1 MGHII
6 WSIFVESKNTSG
18 GLFRQAEPTSATP
31 PSEKIPSQIQRPS
44 PPLNL
49 PSDKILPPNLR
60 LDFGLPNPRSHE
72 MALIKQATPRPPVQ
86 TPKPPPPAAAP
97 ASEIPVPTK
106 SYRRLYYNH
115 TYPDINTSECPGIV
129 NDISELGGMK
139 PPLAGDDIPFRFFES
154 LVP

>member
-1 MGHII
+1 
-6 WSIFVESKNTSG
+6 
-18 GLFRQAEPTSATP
+18 
-31 PSEKIPSQIQRPS
+31 
-44 PPLNL
+44 
-49 PSDKILPPNLR
+49 
-60 LDFGLPNPRSHE
+60 

-115 TYPDINTSECPGIV
+115 TYPDSNTSECPDIV